1 MSSDEDQQA
10 LAWQQIIK
18 NRAFH
23 NVRMQQ
29 DESWV
34 DAACRTLD
42 ELLDQKEQAEKSL
55 EDFIS
60 SQLNTH
66 DDKFTQLDEARIEAN
81 IQRNK
86 AQREAESWRSHAK
99 NLEAEVTELQDQLE
113 FKARIERV
121 SKGDMTFEEVKRA
134 IESVKVLDQS
144 RFAQFAAEAVM
155 HIMAD
160 PAALVIRESQID
172 NVEVTSIDDGRFWL
186 GDDALI
192 NVCTYPT
199 AEEVRESLE
208 HLLASAAEAE
218 AVARAIDNGVSSE
231 DKRVE
236 ALAEIIGDFAIA
248 DEHSGERNDKQLARL
263 LISRGVTVDE

>member
-18 NRAFH
+18 NRAFY
-23 NVRMQQ
+23 NVKLRG

-42 ELLDQKEQAEKSL
+42 ELIDQKKQAEKSL
-55 EDFIS
+55 EDFMS
-60 SQLNTH
+60 SQLNTR
-66 DDKFTQLDEARIEAN
+66 D
-81 IQRNK
+81 
-86 AQREAESWRSHAK
+86 
-99 NLEAEVTELQDQLE
+99 
-113 FKARIERV
+113 
-121 SKGDMTFEEVKRA
+121 
-134 IESVKVLDQS
+134 
-144 RFAQFAAEAVM
+144 
-155 HIMAD
+155 IMAD
-160 PAALVIRESQID
+160 PPALVIRESQID

-186 GDDALI
+186 GDDALV
-192 NVCTYPT
+192 NACAYPT
-199 AEEVRESLE
+199 AGEVRESVE
-208 HLLASAAEAE
+208 DLLASAAEAE
-218 AVARAIDNGVSSE
+218 AVARAIDNRVSSE